1 MQRSILW
8 VLIAFMAVSSC
19 NQTVKQ
25 EGDNQEASKTE
36 QIVSATIVELLAT
49 PADYQDKEVAVS
61 GMVTH
66 VCRHGGQKCFIVADD
81 GETQIRIVPGEDI
94 DEFKIEMEGSIIAF
108 KGIFRILN
116 PEVAAEQVEDHESQ
130 EHHAVEQSHSSA
142 EKAEYFV
149 EAVDFKEVS
158 E

>member
-8 VLIAFMAVSSC
+8 VFIAFLAVSC
-19 NQTVKQ
+19 NQTT
-25 EGDNQEASKTE
+25 KTE
-36 QIVSATIVELLAT
+36 AGNEEATKTETIVSATIVELLAT

-81 GETQIRIVPGEDI
+81 GETQIRIVPGGDI
-94 DEFKIEMEGSIIAF
+94 DEFNIEMEGSTVAF
-108 KGIFRILN
+108 KGIFRVLN
-116 PEVAAEQVEDHESQ
+116 AELAEEHVEDHESK
-130 EHHAVEQSHSSA
+130 EHHVVEQSHSSA

-149 EAVDFKEVS
+149 EALELKEITL
-158 E
+158 

>member
-8 VLIAFMAVSSC
+8 VLIAFLAVSC
-19 NQTVKQ
+19 NQTAKQ

-81 GETQIRIVPGEDI
+81 GETQIRIVPGGDI
-94 DEFKIEMEGSIIAF
+94 DEFKIDMEGSTVAF
-108 KGIFRILN
+108 KGTFKVQTT
-116 PEVAAEQVEDHESQ
+116 EVAAEAVEDYESK
-130 EHHAVEQSHSSA
+130 EHHVVEQSHSSA

-149 EAVDFKEVS
+149 EAVEFKEVTQ
-158 E
+158 